1 MMTQLINKF
10 NEGGPFFTYPVL
22 IILIVILVLFIK
34 GLMDKTDNSKTIS
47 LLSSF
52 GWFAIAWAFLGRTFG
67 LVVAFDNI
75 SAHGELTVNLLAEGL
90 KMALINPILGIF
102 VFIIARAGII
112 TLTLVKKETKE

>member
-10 NEGGPFFTYPVL
+10 NEGRPFFTYPVL

-34 GLMDKTDNSKTIS
+34 GIMDKNDNSKIIS

-102 VFIIARAGII
+102 VFIIARTGII
-112 TLTLVKKETKE
+112 ILTWLKKETKE